1 MSTETALQN
10 KVEEKAMEYIPLGC
24 QDRIRLTVKIIQN
37 LVAVPTRTGKT
48 CSEKEAMKAMMEMQ
62 AQRLNPFKKDCYLVG
77 YDSADGVATFTLI
90 TAHQVF
96 LERGE
101 LHPDFDGMESGVV
114 LLRDDGKLEDREG
127 DFHLPEET
135 VVGGWARVHSK
146 KRKFP
151 VYRRLS
157 LKTMLAQITGGG
169 SRRASPFWAN
179 NPAGQIVKCAEADA
193 LRSAFPTVIGGL
205 VSRDETDILPN
216 GNREAHELP
225 KLQEQVGS
233 SSTTTAA
240 VDAEV
245 VPESVSEPAKSK
257 PSKAA
262 SPAEELKERVIGE
275 GFTLAQFN
283 AWALES
289 GQIEQEQESFEK
301 LDPATARRLLRGW
314 RLMKEGLEALRAAQS
329 NPQEGA

>member
-1 MSTETALQN
+1 MSDTALQ
-10 KVEEKAMEYIPLGC
+10 KTEEKAMEYVPLGC
-24 QDRIRLTVKIIQN
+24 QDKIRLTLNIIKN
-37 LVAVPTRTGKT
+37 LVAIPTRSGKT
-48 CSEKEAMKAMMEMQ
+48 CSDKEATKAMMEMQ

-77 YDSADGVATFTLI
+77 YDTEDGVATFSLI

-114 LLRDDGKLEDREG
+114 LLHEDSGKLEDREG
-127 DFHLPEET
+127 DFHLPEEK

-157 LKTMLAQITGGG
+157 LTAMLAQVTAGGR
-169 SRRASPFWAN
+169 RRASPFWNN

-205 VSRDETDILPN
+205 VSRDEVDLLPN

-225 KLQEQVGS
+225 KLQEQVPSGNAT
-233 SSTTTAA
+233 STP

-245 VPESVSEPAKSK
+245 IPDEKQPAKPK
-257 PSKAA
+257 
-262 SPAEELKERVIGE
+262 SPIEELKEKVLGE
-275 GFTLAQFN
+275 GFTFAQLN
-283 AWALES
+283 AWAQET
-289 GQIEQEQESFEK
+289 GNFEQPVESFEK
-301 LDPATARRLLRGW
+301 IDLATAKRLLRGW
-314 RLMKEGLEALRAAQS
+314 KLMKQGLEQLRAAES
-329 NPQEGA
+329 NQQQEGA